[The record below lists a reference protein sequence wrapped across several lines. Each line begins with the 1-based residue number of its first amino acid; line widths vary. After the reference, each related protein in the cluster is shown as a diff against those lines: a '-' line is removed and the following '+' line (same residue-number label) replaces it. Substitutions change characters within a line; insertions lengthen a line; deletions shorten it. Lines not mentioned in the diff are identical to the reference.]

1 MSVSL
6 PSIPREFRG
15 GWQRTLYAEPATEP
29 YQQADSTSQVVWLQG
44 EHWHADLR
52 LPANGPDFSGIT
64 GLEACNRSQLEWLA
78 SLTAFA
84 GVTQTEEGLC
94 IWHRYQD
101 LCPSLE
107 RDVGLLRWLDDT
119 TLEERPPH
127 GLYVEHWQRLSGNAV
142 EEVVRCD
149 EQGHLRWLQLGEYA
163 IAITPRSATANLAA
177 LFEPVSDLTEG
188 ALRWRASL
196 CFDYLERSQNGWQI
210 VLSTH
215 PWRVGE
221 LLSVSTFND
230 GHRSQIGV

>member
-15 GWQRTLYAEPATEP
+15 GWQRTLYTKPATQP
-29 YQQADSTSQVVWLQG
+29 YQQTDTTSQVVWLQG

-52 LPANGPDFSGIT
+52 LPANGPDFYGIT

-84 GVTQTEEGLC
+84 GVTQIEEGLCEGLSKGLC

-101 LCPSLE
+101 LCPSSE

-119 TLEERPPH
+119 TLEERHPYGH
-127 GLYVEHWQRLSGNAV
+127 YVEHWQRLSGNAA
-142 EEVVRCD
+142 EEVVRFD
-149 EQGHLRWLQLGEYA
+149 KQDHLRWLQLGKHA
-163 IAITPRSATANLAA
+163 IAITPRPATANLDA
-177 LFEPVSDLTEG
+177 LFESLSDLTED

-196 CFDYLERSQNGWQI
+196 CFDYLQYTLDGWQV

-215 PWRVGE
+215 PWR
-221 LLSVSTFND
+221 
-230 GHRSQIGV
+230 IGQGLQ